1 MNGVGVPRV
10 DPDCVHHLSLLV
22 SESLPHITRAS
33 RVSVA
38 PPTHCSVR
46 ASPHSTVRGGR
57 PGDQVRTILG
67 GAPRGCFTFRDLCS
81 LALSSMKPF
90 TSGCAPNFQ
99 VQISSSLYI
108 HGQQSPRSARP
119 PNARAPAC
127 GGRGSHAVW
136 AFIISSP
143 SSISSVQQLLHS
155 CTSCSSLTNSAS
167 L

>member
-81 LALSSMKPF
+81 LALSSMKEL
-90 TSGCAPNFQ
+90 TMSGPLTNLPQGSKRGNAMNALANAFVHVSRVIHKAVYQSSNISLAHSMQCRMMEGKLRRVHLAMPWPSPACAP
-99 VQISSSLYI
+99 
-108 HGQQSPRSARP
+108 SP
-119 PNARAPAC
+119 
-127 GGRGSHAVW
+127 
-136 AFIISSP
+136 
-143 SSISSVQQLLHS
+143 
-155 CTSCSSLTNSAS
+155 
-167 L
+167 